1 MKWKV
6 FQWLCFRQS
15 RKGND
20 IKHTLPQL
28 KASHYFT
35 PNSILFEMGPIKQSY
50 TSFRKSM
57 SYKMVNVFV
66 YLFVSLFVTD
76 CESLTNFFY
85 YSLCNRQDTI
95 SQVHSYTGKFIVHHY
110 LSFCLTRRSSSPE
123 MLHKKGVLQN
133 FANSCS
139 LFSGKL

>member
-1 MKWKV
+1 M
-6 FQWLCFRQS
+6 S
-15 RKGND
+15 
-20 IKHTLPQL
+20 
-28 KASHYFT
+28 
-35 PNSILFEMGPIKQSY
+35 PIKQSY

-95 SQVHSYTGKFIVHHY
+95 SQVHSYTGKFFVHHY

-123 MLHKKGVLQN
+123 MLHKKGVLKISQTRGV
-133 FANSCS
+133 FFQESCKIRLPETCKS
-139 LFSGKL
+139 WDLFFRAAILYRLYM